1 MAWAVW
7 SVREGAKG
15 ESGGGG
21 GLLSR
26 FIANAHLAPEEMVQ
40 EVKDQNYLNGSFL
53 SSVCCVECA
62 VRLF

>member
-15 ESGGGG
+15 ESGGG
-21 GLLSR
+21 LLSR
-26 FIANAHLAPEEMVQ
+26 FIANGHLTPEEMVQ

>member
-15 ESGGGG
+15 ESGGRA
-21 GLLSR
+21 LLSR
-26 FIANAHLAPEEMVQ
+26 FIANGHLAPEEMVQ

-62 VRLF
+62 VGLF